1 MTNILDVMAEEK
13 MENNPT
19 PAGWEAVKEV
29 VNSDFQ
35 TLNEDRT
42 GVENYLNNIDDGLK
56 NLEERE
62 REGSPRKWTHV

>member
-1 MTNILDVMAEEK
+1 MINILDVIAEEK
-13 MENNPT
+13 MENDPM

-42 GVENYLNNIDDGLK
+42 GVEDYLNSIDDGLK

>member
-1 MTNILDVMAEEK
+1 MAEEK
-13 MENNPT
+13 RENDPT
-19 PAGWEAVKEV
+19 LAGWEAVKEV

-42 GVENYLNNIDDGLK
+42 GVESYLNSIDDGLK

-62 REGSPRKWTHV
+62 KEGSPRKWTHV

>member
-1 MTNILDVMAEEK
+1 M
-13 MENNPT
+13 

-42 GVENYLNNIDDGLK
+42 GVEDYLNSIDDGLK

-62 REGSPRKWTHV
+62 KEGSPRKWVHV

>member
-1 MTNILDVMAEEK
+1 MMDILDIMAEEK
-13 MENNPT
+13 IENDPT

-29 VNSDFQ
+29 VDSDFQ

-42 GVENYLNNIDDGLK
+42 GVENYLNSIDDGLK

-62 REGSPRKWTHV
+62 KEGSPRKWTLV

>member
-1 MTNILDVMAEEK
+1 MMTEEK
-13 MENNPT
+13 MENE
-19 PAGWEAVKEV
+19 PAQSGWEAVTEV

-42 GVENYLNNIDDGLK
+42 GVENYLNSIDDELK

-62 REGSPRKWTHV
+62 KEGSPRKWAHV